1 MLSLR
6 KPKKVFHVDAML
18 GGVHAVRGSLGTRN
32 QEAARRICHR
42 LEMAL
47 VEGSTSALWIE
58 LRGLLPAATYQR
70 FADLLGIKER
80 QVWTWSDLARS
91 FRAHLEQRRRIG
103 KLQESTEKRYEA
115 TLREFEKFLTEKGV
129 SVLPEITRPL
139 VESFKVWRLAGI
151 KRRKYARGGAG
162 LVLDVAILHRALA
175 FGVENE
181 MIVRNPVRMEG
192 RPGENPER
200 GAEPF
205 TGAELSR
212 LREHAGED
220 LLAFLLLRWTG
231 FRGSDAVSMSWKEVH
246 LDQKEIERV
255 TQKRKKKVVVP
266 IQVEL
271 LFALEAE
278 YASRK
283 PQASDRVLLN
293 PSTGKP
299 LTRPRLYH
307 RMLALGKRAGVL
319 NAHPHRFRDTLAVD
333 MLLRGGSPYDVA
345 KILGDTIE
353 TVERH
358 YTPFVKEL
366 RDRVRVL
373 LDNGSGLES
382 SIPVAGNSEGTVTPL
397 SHSPKPN

>member
-1 MLSLR
+1 MLTLR
-6 KPKKVFHVDAML
+6 KPKKVFHVDAMM

-32 QEAARRICHR
+32 REAALRLIHRI
-42 LEMAL
+42 EAAL
-47 VEGSTSALWIE
+47 MEGPTSALWSE
-58 LRGLLPAATYQR
+58 LRHVLPPATYLR
-70 FADLLGIKER
+70 FAKFLGIMER
-80 QVWTWSDLARS
+80 KVPTWLDLRQ
-91 FRAHLEQRRRIG
+91 RVGAHLEQRKRIG
-103 KLQESTEKRYEA
+103 KLQESTETRYEL
-115 TLREFEKFLTEKGV
+115 TLREFETFLAEKEV
-129 SVLPEITRPL
+129 SLLPDITRSL
-139 VESFKVWRLAGI
+139 VEQFKTWRLSRI
-151 KRRKYARGGAG
+151 MRRKHARGGTG
-162 LVLDVAILHRALA
+162 LALDVAILHRAFA
-175 FGVENE
+175 VAVEDE
-181 MIVRNPVRMEG
+181 MIIRNPVRMEE
-192 RPGENPER
+192 RPGENPQR

-205 TGAELSR
+205 TGGELLR

-231 FRGSDAVSMSWKEVH
+231 FRGSDAVWMSWKEVH
-246 LDQKEIERV
+246 LDQKEIERI

-283 PQASDRVLLN
+283 PLASDPVLLN

-345 KILGDTIE
+345 KILGDTID

-382 SIPVAGNSEGTVTPL
+382 TIPVADNSEGTVTPL
-397 SHSPKPN
+397 SKSPKPN

>member
-1 MLSLR
+1 M
-6 KPKKVFHVDAML
+6 
-18 GGVHAVRGSLGTRN
+18 
-32 QEAARRICHR
+32 
-42 LEMAL
+42 
-47 VEGSTSALWIE
+47 
-58 LRGLLPAATYQR
+58 
-70 FADLLGIKER
+70 
-80 QVWTWSDLARS
+80 
-91 FRAHLEQRRRIG
+91 
-103 KLQESTEKRYEA
+103 
-115 TLREFEKFLTEKGV
+115 
-129 SVLPEITRPL
+129 
-139 VESFKVWRLAGI
+139 
-151 KRRKYARGGAG
+151 
-162 LVLDVAILHRALA
+162 IL
-175 FGVENE
+175 
-181 MIVRNPVRMEG
+181 RNPVRMEG
-192 RPGENPER
+192 RPGENPQR

-205 TGAELSR
+205 TGVELSR
-212 LREHAGED
+212 LREHAGVD
-220 LLAFLLLRWTG
+220 LLAFSLLRWTG
-231 FRGSDAVSMSWKEVH
+231 FRGSDAVSVSWNEVH

-283 PQASDRVLLN
+283 PQGSDRVLLN

-307 RMLALGKRAGVL
+307 RMLALGKRAGVM

-345 KILGDTIE
+345 KILGDTID

-358 YTPFVKEL
+358 YMPFVKEL

-397 SHSPKPN
+397 SKSTKPN

>member
-6 KPKKVFHVDAML
+6 KPRKVFHVDAML
-18 GGVHAVRGSLGTRN
+18 GGVHVVRGSLGTRN
-32 QEAARRICHR
+32 NEAAVRMRNL
-42 LEMAL
+42 LEVAL
-47 VEGSTSALWIE
+47 VEGPTSGRWSE
-58 LRGLLPAATYQR
+58 VRGLLPVATYLR
-70 FADLLGIKER
+70 FAKFLGIKDR
-80 QVWTWSDLARS
+80 QVPTWSDLERS
-91 FRAHLEQRRRIG
+91 FRGHLEQRRMIG
-103 KLQESTEKRYEA
+103 KLAESTIDRYKI
-115 TLREFEKFLTEKGV
+115 TLREFGIFLAEKGV
-129 SVLPEITRPL
+129 SLLPDITKSL
-139 VESFKVWRLAGI
+139 AESFKTWRFDRI
-151 KRRKYARGGAG
+151 KLRKRASGGAG
-162 LVLDVAILHRALA
+162 LVLDVAILHRAFA
-175 FGVENE
+175 FGMECE

-212 LREHAGED
+212 LREHAGGD
-220 LLAFLLLRWTG
+220 LLNLLLLRWSG
-231 FRGSDAVSMSWKEVH
+231 LRGSDAVSVTRSEVH
-246 LDQKEIERV
+246 FDQKEIERV
-255 TQKRKKKVVVP
+255 TQKRGKKVVVP

-333 MLLRGGSPYDVA
+333 MLLRGGNPYDVA
-345 KILGDTIE
+345 KILGDTID

-366 RDRVRVL
+366 RDRVRAL

-382 SIPVAGNSEGTVTPL
+382 SIPVAGNSEGPVTPQ
-397 SHSPKPN
+397 SKPPMPN